1 MKIVSNYLQEIKNS
15 IDTIPVDTI
24 QEIIGILH
32 NARRNYKNIFIMG
45 NGGSA
50 STASH
55 FVCDLAKNTRK
66 SGWPEF
72 RVIGLTD
79 NMAIFSAY
87 ANDEG
92 YENVFAQQLNNLL
105 EPNDVVIAISG
116 SGNSPNV
123 IKAVEFANKRGAIT
137 VGFTGLTGGKL
148 KDLAQHVV
156 YVPNYKIDQVE
167 DIHLILEHVMC
178 RSLMELGETTP
189 APQAEIIEPADRVE
203 RVEATQ
209 DSDSLVRQFF
219 GNALPMIKQTGSLG
233 SSKTQK
239 TTSDLLSKI
248 SQEFATKLDLH
259 DLLSR
264 ILSLTVD
271 YVGAAGGS
279 IVVLDEDGEVVD
291 GAMTYAGQI
300 QERSAENLNETL
312 HHGLAGWVLEY
323 RQPALV
329 MNTKEDPRWLPR
341 GWESSMD
348 FSRSAICVPLL
359 TQDRVIGVLTLTRM
373 QSNRFTMEDLSLL
386 TSITLALSYS
396 FTSKSPTKKQY

>member
-1 MKIVSNYLQEIKNS
+1 MKIITNYLQEIKNS

-24 QEIIGILH
+24 QEIIDILH
-32 NARRNYKNIFIMG
+32 NARKNYKNIFIMG

-92 YENVFAQQLNNLL
+92 YENVFAQQLSSLL

-123 IKAVEFANKRGAIT
+123 IKAVELANQRGAIT

-148 KDLAQHVV
+148 KNLARHVI

-167 DIHLILEHVMC
+167 DIHLILEHIMC
-178 RSLMELGETTP
+178 RSLIELEETSP
-189 APQAEIIEPADRVE
+189 ALQAEIIEPADRAE
-203 RVEATQ
+203 RVETTQ
-209 DSDSLVRQFF
+209 DSETLVRQFF
-219 GNALPMIKQTGSLG
+219 GNALPMVKQTGSLG
-233 SSKTQK
+233 GNSAQK
-239 TTSDLLSKI
+239 ATGELLSKI

-259 DLLSR
+259 DLLSQ

-279 IVVLDEDGEVVD
+279 IVVLDEEGEVVD
-291 GAMTYAGQI
+291 GAMTYAGEI
-300 QERSAENLNETL
+300 QERTADHLNETI

-341 GWESSMD
+341 GWETNLD

-396 FTSKSPTKKQY
+396 FTSKSPIKKQY